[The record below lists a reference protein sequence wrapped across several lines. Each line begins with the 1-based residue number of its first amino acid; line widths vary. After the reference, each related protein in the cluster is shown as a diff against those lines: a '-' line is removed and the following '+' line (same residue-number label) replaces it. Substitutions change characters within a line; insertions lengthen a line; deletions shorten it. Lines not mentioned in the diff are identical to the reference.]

1 MSGWSVTAS
10 TITVPEIIIGEH
22 IVRTDTQTGALV
34 TVPVSAPIEQLPAPA
49 VDIPAILQALL
60 DTEIEIAGLSI
71 MPLRSLFSAL
81 VGRVSAAEAGIT
93 DISGVRIPA
102 LVAAELSN
110 ASFDAA
116 REAAQALKDASQD
129 AAQAQAALEAATA
142 SGSIAAVAGRVD
154 ALEAAAPSYAAAAD
168 VSALGGRVSALEA
181 APGFDA
187 TAIIASVADV
197 SGRLMG
203 VDGRV
208 AVLEGHDVYVE
219 SVVSAAIA
227 VGVADAATALAA
239 AGSAAADAALADAK
253 AVQAQ
258 NTADGAAS
266 AASAAASAASAA
278 QSTADAA
285 AAAAATKEEAGLRPA
300 VQVHYYDTEI
310 AGAEEAS
317 QGFPQATAGAAAAE
331 GKLVVVKTAGA
342 NTTRNA
348 VTLPAGTPAAG
359 ARRAFLNVG
368 VDTLAI
374 KASDGSV
381 IAELLAGEGG
391 ALVYVNGAW
400 VLEAGGVS
408 AAPPAPSEPTYPA
421 AWATLTTGGFTANR
435 RAIQPSDTP
444 SGFSPSQMYP
454 EGFLVEVKD
463 SDGQPISAQ
472 TNYVWF
478 ESPYGKDGAGSPG
491 VAGTEGFFISLGLA
505 LASYSFVLI
514 SVGGV
519 DSSDAGVTY
528 RVPIA
533 DA

>member
-34 TVPVSAPIEQLPAPA
+34 TVPVSAPVEQPPAPA

-60 DTEIEIAGLSI
+60 DVPIEIAGLNI
-71 MPLRSLFSAL
+71 MPLRSLFASLA
-81 VGRVSAAEAGIT
+81 GRVAAAEAGIS

-102 LVAAELSN
+102 IVTEQLSN
-110 ASFDAA
+110 SALDAA
-116 REAAQALKDASQD
+116 REAAQALIDASQD
-129 AAQAQAALEAATA
+129 AAAAQAALEAATA

-168 VSALGGRVSALEA
+168 LSALGGRVSVLEA

-258 NTADGAAS
+258 STADSAAS

-300 VQVHYYDTEI
+300 VQVHYYDTAA
-310 AGAEEAS
+310 AGADAAT
-317 QGFPQATAGAAAAE
+317 QGFPQAAAGAAAAE
-331 GKLVVVKTAGA
+331 GKLVVVLTAGA
-342 NTTRNA
+342 NATRNA
-348 VTLPAGTPAAG
+348 VTLPAGTPAEG
-359 ARRAFLNVG
+359 DKRSFLNIG
-368 VDTLAI
+368 VDPLAI
-374 KASDGSV
+374 KGSDGSV
-381 IAELLAGEGG
+381 IAELMAGEGQS
-391 ALVYVNGAW
+391 LIYVNGAW
-400 VLEAGGVS
+400 VLEAG
-408 AAPPAPSEPTYPA
+408 
-421 AWATLTTGGFTANR
+421 F
-435 RAIQPSDTP
+435 
-444 SGFSPSQMYP
+444 
-454 EGFLVEVKD
+454 
-463 SDGQPISAQ
+463 
-472 TNYVWF
+472 
-478 ESPYGKDGAGSPG
+478 
-491 VAGTEGFFISLGLA
+491 
-505 LASYSFVLI
+505 
-514 SVGGV
+514 
-519 DSSDAGVTY
+519 
-528 RVPIA
+528 
-533 DA
+533 